1 MSQTETKK
9 DPQRKPAIAAA
20 GLICAAIILVLVGR
34 HGETPKVIEPN
45 SVVDSVEVRFED
57 LDDGSVVASDA
68 KTGSELGRIGIGVG
82 GFVRVTMRSFAIER
96 KQRGLGS
103 DVPFTLAR
111 MTDGDL
117 LLQDPL
123 THRTMLL
130 NAFGPANEGAFAQ
143 LLDHGRTVQ

>member
-1 MSQTETKK
+1 MSQTATYR
-9 DPQRKPAIAAA
+9 DPQRKPAIAGA

-34 HGETPKVIEPN
+34 HAQTPRVIDPK
-45 SVVDSVEVRFED
+45 SVVTSVDIRFDD
-57 LDDGSVVASDA
+57 LADGSVLASNA
-68 KTGSELGRIGIGVG
+68 ATGAELGRIGMGVG

-111 MTDGDL
+111 MNDGDL
-117 LLQDPL
+117 VLQDPL

-143 LLDHGRTVQ
+143 LLDHGRTIQ

>member
-1 MSQTETKK
+1 MDREAKLT
-9 DPQRKPAIAAA
+9 DPQRKPAIAGAL
-20 GLICAAIILVLVGR
+20 LICAAIVLVLVGR
-34 HGETPKVIEPN
+34 HAQTPREIDPQ
-45 SVVDSVEVRFED
+45 SVVTSVAVRFDD
-57 LDDGSVVASDA
+57 LADGSVVASNA
-68 KTGSELGRIGIGVG
+68 ETGAELGRIGMGVG

-103 DVPFTLAR
+103 DVPFTLSR

-143 LLDHGRTVQ
+143 LLDKGRTIQ